1 MDSRRLI
8 NVQTRIFLLIV
19 FFTWSLTA
27 IFFALQYTREREH
40 KVEMLNSDLQL
51 LNSLILDRIEHGGSI
66 NRAFIDSLNY
76 GDSLRVSVI
85 DFKGHVKFDS
95 NGEVKIN
102 HAGRA
107 EFQQAMKSGR
117 GFTKRRLSAVND
129 KEYFYS
135 ATKGDGVVVRTALP
149 YTHSL
154 ASMLTADSFNSYV
167 IVAIAMILSILAWF
181 AAHNMSRSVKNL
193 RRFAHEAEF
202 GDISHYDM
210 HSFPDDELGDISSH
224 IVNLY
229 KVLQETALER
239 DRMLR
244 ESIKE
249 QRERNLLKQRLS
261 NNISHEIKTPV
272 HIIQA
277 CLETLENSGDS
288 LTASMKKGLLD
299 KAYDNARR
307 LSALLSD
314 LSVITRISDA
324 PQHIAGGEQVDVTAV
339 VQAVAS
345 DMAVYPQEQQ
355 MRIDLQVPQGVMI
368 VGNKSLVESIFRN
381 LMVNAFHYSEG
392 RDVEVKLTSE
402 NSQYYYFTFA
412 DNGEG
417 VAPEHLEHLFERF
430 YRVDAGRSRQ
440 LGGTGLGLSIVKNA
454 VQFHH
459 GNITVANRDGG
470 GLIFS
475 FSLHK

>member
-1 MDSRRLI
+1 
-8 NVQTRIFLLIV
+8 
-19 FFTWSLTA
+19 
-27 IFFALQYTREREH
+27 
-40 KVEMLNSDLQL
+40 
-51 LNSLILDRIEHGGSI
+51 
-66 NRAFIDSLNY
+66 
-76 GDSLRVSVI
+76 
-85 DFKGHVKFDS
+85 
-95 NGEVKIN
+95 
-102 HAGRA
+102 
-107 EFQQAMKSGR
+107 
-117 GFTKRRLSAVND
+117 
-129 KEYFYS
+129 
-135 ATKGDGVVVRTALP
+135 
-149 YTHSL
+149 
-154 ASMLTADSFNSYV
+154 
-167 IVAIAMILSILAWF
+167 
-181 AAHNMSRSVKNL
+181 
-193 RRFAHEAEF
+193 
-202 GDISHYDM
+202 
-210 HSFPDDELGDISSH
+210 
-224 IVNLY
+224 
-229 KVLQETALER
+229 
-239 DRMLR
+239 
-244 ESIKE
+244 
-249 QRERNLLKQRLS
+249 
-261 NNISHEIKTPV
+261 
-272 HIIQA
+272 
-277 CLETLENSGDS
+277 
-288 LTASMKKGLLD
+288 MKKGLLD

-412 DNGEG
+412 DNGVG

-454 VQFHH
+454 VQFHQ